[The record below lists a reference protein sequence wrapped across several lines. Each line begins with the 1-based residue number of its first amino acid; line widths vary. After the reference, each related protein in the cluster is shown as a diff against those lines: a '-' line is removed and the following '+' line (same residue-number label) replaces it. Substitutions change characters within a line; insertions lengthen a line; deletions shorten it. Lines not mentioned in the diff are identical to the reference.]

1 MTKREDHVLRF
12 GILRAGK
19 SRQIARAMKLII
31 QIPCF
36 NEAEQLP
43 QTLADLPREVA
54 GFDEVERLVID
65 DGSSDRTVEVA
76 RSLGVEHLVRLT
88 NNKGLAAAF
97 QAGIDTALKLG
108 ADVIVNTD
116 ADNQYCGAGH
126 PQARRSRSSSGR
138 ADMVVGDRQVAGIEH
153 FSAVKKLLQRLGSWV
168 VRQASSTSVPDTTS
182 GFRAYNRE
190 AAIQMMVVSRFT
202 YTLETIIQAGKLL
215 VAVDHVPVRTNPKTR
230 ESRLFPSMGA
240 YVRRN
245 AVSIFRIY
253 AQYEPLRVFWSL
265 ALVIG
270 VAAVAVWIR
279 FVVAY
284 AEGSGKGHVQS
295 LILGAVLFIAA
306 VVLWALG
313 VIGDLLAAQR
323 VMTQRSFERIRRI
336 ELALGDR
343 ALALRTRHA
352 GRSRTPRSPR
362 AGGRAR
368 DAAGA
373 RRASPTSPPSAA
385 SRTVAAVSGVTVSA
399 DGIVT
404 GNTFDKYGSSNPLVR
419 RMMSGFERSADELFD
434 LAAPDSVLDVG
445 CGEGVLVQRW
455 AQRLPGRPGSSAST
469 SKSPRSRRA
478 GASTRRPT
486 SSTASWTSPELPFA
500 DGEFEL
506 ASAMEVLEH
515 LPDPERMLAEMAR
528 CASRHLLVSVPREPH
543 VADAEHGARRLLVAR
558 GATPPATST
567 TGRRRS
573 LRRAAGAARARC
585 VEMRSPFPWTMVLVS
600 L

>member
-43 QTLADLPREVA
+43 QTLADLPRDVA

-65 DGSSDRTVEVA
+65 DGSSDDTVEVA

-116 ADNQYCGAGH
+116 ADNQYCGADI
-126 PQARRSRSSSGR
+126 PKLVQPILEGR
-138 ADMVVGDRQVAGIEH
+138 ADMVVGDRQVAELEH

-182 GFRAYNRE
+182 GFRAYNRD

-245 AVSIFRIY
+245 AISIFRIY

-270 VAAVAVWIR
+270 AGGRGGVDPLRRRLCGRQRQGPRAVADP
-279 FVVAY
+279 
-284 AEGSGKGHVQS
+284 GG
-295 LILGAVLFIAA
+295 GAVHRSGRA
-306 VVLWALG
+306 VG
-313 VIGDLLAAQR
+313 VRRDRRPARRPARDDPAQLR
-323 VMTQRSFERIRRI
+323 AHPPDR
-336 ELALGDR
+336 AGAGDR
-343 ALALRTRHA
+343 AHPLRTHRA
-352 GRSRTPRSPR
+352 GRSGRRRERTRRESRAHCRSAPRSPWQ
-362 AGGRAR
+362 
-368 DAAGA
+368 
-373 RRASPTSPPSAA
+373 PSAA
-385 SRTVAAVSGVTVSA
+385 AGR
-399 DGIVT
+399 
-404 GNTFDKYGSSNPLVR
+404 
-419 RMMSGFERSADELFD
+419 
-434 LAAPDSVLDVG
+434 
-445 CGEGVLVQRW
+445 C
-455 AQRLPGRPGSSAST
+455 RL
-469 SKSPRSRRA
+469 
-478 GASTRRPT
+478 
-486 SSTASWTSPELPFA
+486 
-500 DGEFEL
+500 
-506 ASAMEVLEH
+506 
-515 LPDPERMLAEMAR
+515 
-528 CASRHLLVSVPREPH
+528 
-543 VADAEHGARRLLVAR
+543 
-558 GATPPATST
+558 
-567 TGRRRS
+567 
-573 LRRAAGAARARC
+573 
-585 VEMRSPFPWTMVLVS
+585 
-600 L
+600 